1 MTLAAGIVTA
11 LRRRVECDTNL
22 PKPHLRFHRG
32 GDVAMKAFGGY
43 ILLFAL
49 LALSLVVLGWLV
61 LIGLRWF

>member
-1 MTLAAGIVTA
+1 
-11 LRRRVECDTNL
+11 
-22 PKPHLRFHRG
+22 
-32 GDVAMKAFGGY
+32 MKALGGY